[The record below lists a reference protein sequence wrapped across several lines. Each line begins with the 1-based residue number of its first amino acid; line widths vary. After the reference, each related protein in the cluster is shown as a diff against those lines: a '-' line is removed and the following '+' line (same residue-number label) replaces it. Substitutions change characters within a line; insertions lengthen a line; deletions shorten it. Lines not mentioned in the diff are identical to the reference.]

1 MKRKTSKPRPTYRP
15 IRKQLSED
23 EARHLL
29 GIAYQ
34 QRLNCMEVLISIR
47 LGGVTPLIQVLC
59 GQTLDEI
66 VEENS
71 AQIKWL
77 DSRIEDLKRFLP
89 SPSRYTECSDNQ
101 QHQLKQNKLWRK

>member
-1 MKRKTSKPRPTYRP
+1 MKRKTTKKRPAYRP
-15 IRKQLSED
+15 IRKQLTEA

-34 QRLNCMEVLISIR
+34 QRQNCIELLVSIR
-47 LGGVTPLIQVLC
+47 MGRVTPLIQVLC
-59 GQTLDEI
+59 GQSLDDI

-89 SPSRYTECSDNQ
+89 KPEPIYGM
-101 QHQLKQNKLWRK
+101 LG